1 MFASNARIVPDIASA
16 CVESFCVL
24 HNRLSPSRTTL
35 TSPDKA
41 CLRVPNGPFT
51 EISFAA
57 NATSTPLGTT
67 TGFLATL
74 DMLTSLRDYA
84 QHFTTNTIGARFAVG
99 HQTLGSRH
107 DGDAQAVHHLG
118 YVIGTFVNTQS
129 GTADALDLFDHRT
142 AAVILQADFQRGFAA
157 VAGRDIEAVHIT
169 FVFQH
174 FSDRHLQF

>member
-99 HQTLGSRH
+99 HQTFGSRH
-107 DGDAQAVHHLG
+107 DGNTQAIHNLG
-118 YVIGTFVNTQS
+118 NIIGTLVNTQS
-129 GTADALDLFDHRT
+129 GTADALNLFDYRT
-142 AAVILQADFQRGFAA
+142 TTVIFQADFQRIFAA
-157 VAGRDIEAVHIT
+157 LARNNIE
-169 FVFQH
+169 
-174 FSDRHLQF
+174 